1 MEPCRGVGGRITY
14 QPVDTPLPTQAT
26 KMKGERILY
35 RIVSCGGQ
43 RVIAFSEFVLRRYSS
58 PVIKEPDWLANLCL
72 HTDTMRAEFLRL
84 FDENLR
90 EYGLISP
97 EQRRITGGNSWKI
110 FILRAYG
117 RTFRQNCLQ
126 AKDTARLCLDIPEIT
141 SVAFSVL
148 EHGTH
153 ITPHR
158 GVYAGVLR
166 CIIPLI
172 VPNGDCGIRVAEK
185 VYHWQVGK
193 ALLFDD
199 TIEHEAWNRTR
210 ERRVALLID
219 YVLPLPQ
226 PLAAINHCV
235 IWLIGRSPFIGRILR
250 ASM

>member
-1 MEPCRGVGGRITY
+1 M
-14 QPVDTPLPTQAT
+14 
-26 KMKGERILY
+26 
-35 RIVSCGGQ
+35 
-43 RVIAFSEFVLRRYSS
+43 
-58 PVIKEPDWLANLCL
+58 ANLCL
-72 HTDTMRAEFLRL
+72 HTDIMRAEFLRL

-90 EYGLISP
+90 EYGMISP

-117 RTFRQNCLQ
+117 RTFEENCLQ
-126 AKDTARLCLDIPEIT
+126 AKETSRLCFDIPEIT
-141 SVAFSVL
+141 SAAFSVL

-158 GVYAGVLR
+158 GVYSGVLR

-172 VPNGDCGIRVAEK
+172 VPDGDSGIRVGDK

-193 ALLFDD
+193 PLLFDD
-199 TIEHEAWNRTR
+199 TIEHEAWNRTS

-226 PLAAINHCV
+226 PLAAINRWV
-235 IWLIGRSPFIGRILR
+235 IWLIGRSPFIGRMLR

>member
-1 MEPCRGVGGRITY
+1 
-14 QPVDTPLPTQAT
+14 
-26 KMKGERILY
+26 MKAHSILY
-35 RIVSCGGQ
+35 RLLSWCGQ
-43 RVIAFSEFVLRRYSS
+43 RFIAFSEFALRRYSS
-58 PVIKEPDWLANLCL
+58 SVTKEPSWLANLCL
-72 HTDTMRAEFLRL
+72 YTDTMRAEFLQL

-90 EYGLISP
+90 EYGVVSP

-117 RTFRQNCLQ
+117 RTFKGNCLQ
-126 AKDTARLCLDIPEIT
+126 AKKTSRLCLDIPDIT

-148 EHGTH
+148 EPGTH

-172 VPNGDCGIRVAEK
+172 VPDGDCGIRVGDK

-193 ALLFDD
+193 PLLFDD
-199 TIEHEAWNRTR
+199 TIEHEAWNRTE

-219 YVLPLPQ
+219 YVLQLPQ
-226 PLAAINHCV
+226 PLAAINRWV
-235 IWLIGRSPFIGRILR
+235 IWLIGRSPFIGRMLR

>member
-1 MEPCRGVGGRITY
+1 MNRQSLTY
-14 QPVDTPLPTQAT
+14 RL
-26 KMKGERILY
+26 L
-35 RIVSCGGQ
+35 SSFGQ
-43 RVIAFSEFVLRRYSS
+43 RFIAVSEYFLRKYSS
-58 PVIKEPDWLANLCL
+58 PVITAPEWLADLCL
-72 HTDTMRAEFLRL
+72 STDKMRSEFLQL

-90 EYGLISP
+90 EYGLVSP

-117 RTFRQNCLQ
+117 RTFRENCLQ
-126 AKDTARLCLDIPEIT
+126 AKETARLCLNIPEIT

-158 GVYAGVLR
+158 GVYSGVLR

-172 VPNGDCGIRVAEK
+172 VPEGDCGIRVGET
-185 VYHWQVGK
+185 VYRWQVGK
-193 ALLFDD
+193 PLLFDD
-199 TIEHEAWNRTR
+199 TIEHEAWNRTQ

-226 PLAAINHCV
+226 PLAAINRCV
-235 IWLIGRSPFIGRILR
+235 IWLIGRSPFIGRMLR

>member
-1 MEPCRGVGGRITY
+1 MEPGGGVGDRLAC
-14 QPVDTPLPTQAT
+14 QPVGTPLPAA
-26 KMKGERILY
+26 KMTGQGILY
-35 RIVSCGGQ
+35 RLLSWCGQ
-43 RVIAFSEFVLRRYSS
+43 RFISVNEYFLRRCSS
-58 PVIKEPDWLANLCL
+58 PVIKEPGWVANLCS
-72 HTDTMRAEFLRL
+72 HADTMRAEFLRL

-90 EYGLISP
+90 EYGIISP

-117 RTFRQNCLQ
+117 RTFKENCRQ
-126 AKDTARLCLDIPEIT
+126 AKETSRLCLGIPEIT

-172 VPNGDCGIRVAEK
+172 VPDGDCGIRVGAK

-193 ALLFDD
+193 PLLFDD
-199 TIEHEAWNRTR
+199 TIEHEAWNRTQH
-210 ERRVALLID
+210 RRVALLID
-219 YVLPLPQ
+219 YILPLPQ
-226 PLAAINHCV
+226 PMAAINRWV